1 MSKAKKNKIQKT
13 VSAKS
18 ETTQLDLQPKANN
31 LKEQE
36 NQYNLRLSEY
46 IDELKWLYMELYDSQ
61 YYFDELLTN
70 IHNIYLERKDELKKL
85 DIERLKNP
93 NWYKGNNM
101 LGMMMYVDLF
111 ADNLEGLEKNLD
123 YIKSNKVNYLHLMP
137 LLKSPYG
144 RSDGGYAVCDFR
156 NVQPELGNIEQLEH
170 LADKCREHGISMCLD
185 FVINHTSEEHEWA
198 VRAKNGERE
207 YMDRYFFFDDYSIPA
222 EYEKTVPQVFPNT
235 APGNF
240 TYLESMHKF
249 VMTTF
254 NSYQWDLNYKNP
266 IVFNEM
272 LYNLLYLAN
281 KGVEILRIDA
291 VPYIWKELGT
301 NCRNLPRVHTIMRM
315 FRIVCEIVC
324 PGILLKGEVVMAPD
338 KVLPYFGTV
347 EKPECHLLYN
357 VTTMACTWNSL
368 ATGDTRLLKN
378 QINMLGNL
386 PSKYIFLNYLR
397 CHDDIGWGLDEDALR
412 YFGIDPGVNKKYL
425 NDFYSGVF
433 PNTFARGELYNCD
446 PITKDARICGTT
458 ASLCGIEKAVY
469 ENNETDL
476 KIALQRDI
484 MLHAFMFTLS
494 GLPVIYSGDEVG
506 QLNDYSYK
514 ENPVKVSDSRY
525 VHRGKFDWNKIKEIK
540 NTASIAFKIYD
551 ALHKLEQLRSTNNI
565 FRSEAKMYALETGDI
580 SILSIVRELDDDR
593 LIATFNF
600 SPYTKTININQ
611 GDNYKNL
618 ITKKDVNANTITIE
632 PYGYLYYIKTE

>member
-1 MSKAKKNKIQKT
+1 MSKTKKSKKN
-13 VSAKS
+13 VSNQSKA
-18 ETTQLDLQPKANN
+18 TQLDLTLEETNS

-36 NQYNLRLSEY
+36 EQYDIRLSQY

-61 YYFDELLTN
+61 YYLDELLTN
-70 IHNIYLERKDELKKL
+70 IHNIYLGRKLELKKL
-85 DIERLKNP
+85 DTERLKNP
-93 NWYKGNNM
+93 NWYKGNDR

-111 ADNLEGLEKNLD
+111 ADNLEGLEKKLD
-123 YIKSNKVNYLHLMP
+123 YIQANKVNYLHLMP

-156 NVQPELGNIEQLEH
+156 NVQPELGNMEQLEH
-170 LADKCREHGISMCLD
+170 LADKCREHGISLCLD

-240 TYLESMHKF
+240 TYLENMHKF

-266 IVFNEM
+266 VVFNEM

-301 NCRNLPRVHTIMRM
+301 NCRNLPKVHTIMRM

-324 PGILLKGEVVMAPD
+324 PGVLLKGEVVMAPD

-412 YFGIDPGVNKKYL
+412 YFGVDPGVNKKYL

-433 PNTFARGELYNCD
+433 PNSFARGELYNCD
-446 PITKDARICGTT
+446 LVTKDARICGTT

-469 ENNETDL
+469 ENNEDEL
-476 KIALQRDI
+476 KIAIQRDI

-514 ENPVKVSDSRY
+514 EDSVKVSDSRY
-525 VHRGKFDWNKIKEIK
+525 VHRGKFDWKKVDEIK
-540 NTASIAFKIYD
+540 DKNSVTSKIYNT
-551 ALHKLEQLRSTNNI
+551 LHKLEQIRSSNNI
-565 FRSEAKMYALETGDI
+565 FRSEAKMYALESGDI
-580 SILSIVRELDDDR
+580 SVLAIVRELEDER
-593 LIATFNF
+593 LVAIFNF
-600 SPYTKTININQ
+600 SPYTKTITINQ
-611 GDNYKNL
+611 GDNYKDL
-618 ITKKDVNANTITIE
+618 ITKESVNANTITIE
-632 PYGYLYYIKTE
+632 PYGFLYYIKL